1 MKKRY
6 QIIGMS
12 CAACQAHVDKA
23 ISSLKGVNSVSVNL
37 ITNSADIDF
46 DETKIKET
54 DIKKAVQKAGYDLI
68 LESAELAGNEGTTT
82 TRNEY
87 SAPSVKGDV
96 IKLVI
101 SAIFMLLL
109 MYVSMGSM
117 WGWPEFGFIS
127 GLENA
132 SSLAVFELVLTL
144 PTVVIYFEYFISG
157 YTKLFRLHPNMD
169 SLIALGASASL
180 IYGIVA
186 IFMINHGIAVGDWD
200 LVHTYHESL
209 YFDAASMILTL
220 VSLGKLL
227 EKISKG
233 RTTKAIESLIDM
245 SPKKALVRRG
255 NKEIEIEASKVVK
268 GDILICKEGDVIPV
282 DGTIIRGKASIN
294 EANITGESIPKYK
307 QEGENV
313 WSATTLT
320 NGYIEVEATSVG
332 EDTSFSQIIK
342 LVEEASNSKAPVQK
356 LVDKIALYFV
366 PVIIGIA
373 LISLIVFLSIGA
385 GFERAFNMA
394 ISTLVIACPC
404 ALGLA
409 TPISIMVGTGKGAE
423 NGLLIRDGEVL
434 EKAGKVN
441 TVVLDKTGT
450 ITKGEA
456 SVTDYLIYCDDDQK
470 IKSVV
475 YSIESL
481 SSHPLAKA
489 IINYS
494 IEKDIKKV
502 EIESYSSIEGKGLVG
517 LYNNKEYKIGNRSF
531 LSNNNLSI
539 RIDNKFKEL
548 SNEGKTVLFIL
559 EDNNVIG
566 MIAVKDEVKPSSI
579 DAVTLLH
586 KKGIKVIMLTGD
598 NKETATAI
606 AREIGID
613 EVYSEVLPEQKGN
626 IIKALKEDKHNVV
639 AMVGDGVN
647 DAVALSNA
655 DISIAIG
662 AGSDVAIDNSDIILK
677 RNNLLDVGNAIGLSK
692 RVMITIII
700 CLVWALL
707 YNCVGVILASGVFYS
722 LGVTLTPMIASLCMC
737 VSSVLVVLTSL
748 TINFYKIEEEST
760 ATSDISRQDST
771 SIIYNDKRRDKVMG
785 KVEITLKVEGMM
797 CAHCVEHVKQALE
810 GVKGVESVSV
820 SLENKS
826 AIVTGENIKEQKLIK
841 AVEKA
846 GYNATIIGKE

>member
-6 QIIGMS
+6 QVIGMS

-46 DETKIKET
+46 DESKIKET
-54 DIKKAVQKAGYDLI
+54 DIKKAVQKAGYDLVI
-68 LESAELAGNEGTTT
+68 ESGETTGNEEATSKH
-82 TRNEY
+82 NEY

-101 SAIFMLLL
+101 SAVFMLFL

-127 GLENA
+127 GIENA

-186 IFMINHGIAVGDWD
+186 IFMINHGISIGDWD

-233 RTTKAIESLIDM
+233 RTTRAIESLIDM
-245 SPKKALVRRG
+245 SPKKALVRRD

-282 DGTIIRGKASIN
+282 DGTIIRGEASIN
-294 EANITGESIPKYK
+294 EANITGESLPKYK
-307 QEGENV
+307 QTGENV

-394 ISTLVIACPC
+394 VSTLVIACPC

-423 NGLLIRDGEVL
+423 NGLLIRDGEIL

-450 ITKGEA
+450 ITTGEA
-456 SVTDYLIYCDDDQK
+456 SVTDYIIYDESDLKAKD
-470 IKSVV
+470 VV

-494 IEKDIKKV
+494 IDNKLEKVDIKG
-502 EIESYSSIEGKGLVG
+502 YSSIEGKGLVG
-517 LYNNKEYKIGNRSF
+517 TYLDKEYKIGNRLF
-531 LSNNNLSI
+531 INGNNLPGDIES
-539 RIDNKFKEL
+539 KFNEL
-548 SNEGKTVLFIL
+548 SKEGKTVLFIL
-559 EDNNVIG
+559 KDNNIIG
-566 MIAVKDEVKPSSI
+566 MIAIKDEVKPSSI

-598 NKETATAI
+598 NKKTAEAI
-606 AREIGID
+606 AREVGID
-613 EVYSEVLPEQKGN
+613 IVYSEVLPAEKGN

-647 DAVALSNA
+647 DAVALSSA

-662 AGSDVAIDNSDIILK
+662 GGSDVAIDSSDIILK
-677 RNNLLDVGNAIGLSK
+677 RNNLMDVGNAIGLSK
-692 RVMITIII
+692 RVMRTIII

-707 YNCVGVILASGVFYS
+707 YNSIGVILASGVFYS

-737 VSSVLVVLTSL
+737 VSSVLVVVTSL
-748 TINFYKIEEEST
+748 TINFYKIEGAG
-760 ATSDISRQDST
+760 ATSDISRQDSA
-771 SIIYNDKRRDKVMG
+771 SIIYNEDKEELAMG

-797 CAHCVEHVKQALE
+797 CAHCVEHVKEALLS
-810 GVKGVESVSV
+810 VKGVESASV
-820 SLENKS
+820 SLEGKS
-826 AIVTGENIKEQKLIK
+826 AVIRGENIKEEKLLK

-846 GYNATIIGKE
+846 GYSASIIAKE